1 MKKSVLSILIAFC
14 GLIAANA
21 QTPKVEFTISP
32 SGTFVSD
39 DGKDYVI
46 YYEEGKSAHELYQR
60 VCTNVGKV
68 YNSAKDVLSAVD
80 DKSVAIRA
88 FSDNLII
95 GEVIMGLKFYYS
107 FYYNLLFEFKDGR
120 VKISA
125 PVIGEL
131 KLDNKRSTLYKKS
144 QKFFNKDG
152 SVKKNKATEKS
163 LIEYEF
169 NSIIAKLLG
178 IDSSSSNDDW

>member
-1 MKKSVLSILIAFC
+1 MKKSILSILMVIC
-14 GLIAANA
+14 GLMAVNA
-21 QTPKVEFTISP
+21 QTSKVEFTISP
-32 SGTFVSD
+32 AGTFVSN
-39 DGKDYVI
+39 DGKDYII

-60 VCTNVGKV
+60 VCTNVSKV
-68 YNSAKDVLSAVD
+68 YNSAKDVLSSVE

-95 GEVIMGLKFYYS
+95 GEIFMGEKYYYS

-120 VKISA
+120 VKVSA
-125 PVIGEL
+125 PLLGEL

-152 SVKKNKATEKS
+152 SIKKNKAAEKS

-169 NSIIAKLLG
+169 NTIIAKLLG
-178 IDSSSSNDDW
+178 IDSDEKKDDW